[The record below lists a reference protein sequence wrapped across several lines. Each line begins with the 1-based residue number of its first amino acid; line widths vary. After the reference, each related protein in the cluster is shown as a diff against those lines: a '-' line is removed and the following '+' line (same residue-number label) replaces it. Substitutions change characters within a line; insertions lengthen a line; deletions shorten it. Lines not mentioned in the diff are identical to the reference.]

1 MCVYLYIHNKY
12 TQYKHIYYV
21 NTNFYFD
28 SPNSIIHSFIQNK
41 LNKILRVVFL
51 SSPTVLS
58 NKSEKA

>member
-28 SPNSIIHSFIQNK
+28 SPNSIIHHSFKK